1 MNDRMHNTSLI
12 SRPSH
17 NVQKW
22 VTTLTHFLCL
32 SIIFIL
38 PEVLMTK
45 SIGGGVDAWRIY
57 SKALV
62 YVAVFYLNYYI
73 IIDRCIGRRYWMLRI
88 VGWNL
93 IVVLCAMMITLLVMT
108 PPEGQGGGPRPR
120 HHDAT
125 IMSIHL
131 RKASFVLKDVVM
143 LILTVALSLA
153 VKLSD
158 YWVKLNQKHHRM
170 EIAQRQEELDNL
182 KHQLNPHFLF
192 NTLNSIY
199 ALIAISPEKAQ
210 QAVHELSKLL
220 RFVLYENT
228 DTVPIEDELA
238 FVDNYVKLMRL
249 RIGDKFPIK
258 VALDASCCPQCRI
271 APLLFIS
278 PVENAFKYGNTGRPD
293 AFIDISITCRD
304 NTVECRISNRFTPS
318 DSTDDNRS
326 SGIGQTN
333 LRRRIDLIY
342 GQRASVKT
350 VVEGD
355 IYTFNLKI
363 KLDPS

>member
-1 MNDRMHNTSLI
+1 MNDRQHTSLI

-22 VTTLTHFLCL
+22 ATMLTHFLCL

-45 SIGGGVDAWRIY
+45 SFSGGPGAWRIY

-73 IIDRCIGRRYWMLRI
+73 IIDKCIEHRYWMLRLI
-88 VGWNL
+88 VCNL
-93 IVVLCAMMITLLVMT
+93 IVILCAMIITIMILM
-108 PPEGQGGGPRPR
+108 PPEGIDDGHSLK
-120 HHDAT
+120 HHDEAVV
-125 IMSIHL
+125 SVHL
-131 RKASFVLKDVVM
+131 RKASFMLKDVVM

-158 YWVKLNQKHHRM
+158 YWAKLIHKHHRM
-170 EIAQRQEELDNL
+170 EIARRQEELDNL

-199 ALIAISPEKAQ
+199 ALIAISPDKAQ

-220 RFVLYENT
+220 RFVLYESA

-238 FVDNYVKLMRL
+238 FVDNYVRLMRL
-249 RIGDKFPIK
+249 RLGDKFPIK
-258 VALDASCCPQCRI
+258 ATLDASCCQQCRI

-278 PVENAFKYGNTGRPD
+278 PVENAFKYGNTGHPD
-293 AFIDISITCRD
+293 AFIDISIVCLD
-304 NTVECRISNRFTPS
+304 NTVECTISNRF
-318 DSTDDNRS
+318 STAGNTGNNP

-333 LRRRIDLIY
+333 LRRRLDLIY
-342 GQRASVKT
+342 GPKASVDTDIKD
-350 VVEGD
+350 D
-355 IYTFNLKI
+355 IYTFHLKI

>member
-1 MNDRMHNTSLI
+1 MNESLHTSLI

-17 NVQKW
+17 NVKKW
-22 VTTLTHFLCL
+22 VTMLTHFLCL

-45 SIGGGVDAWRIY
+45 SINIDGGPGAWRIY

-62 YVAVFYLNYYI
+62 YVAVFYLNYYV
-73 IIDRCIGRRYWMLRI
+73 IIDKCIGHRYWVLRLI
-88 VGWNL
+88 GWNI
-93 IVVLCAMMITLLVMT
+93 IVVICAMLITILIMT
-108 PPEGQGGGPRPR
+108 PPLGRGDVPRLR
-120 HHDAT
+120 LHKEA
-125 IMSIHL
+125 IVSVHL
-131 RKASFVLKDVVM
+131 RSVSFMLKDVVM

-158 YWVKLNQKHHRM
+158 YWVKLIHKHHRM

-220 RFVLYENT
+220 RFVLYEST
-228 DTVPIEDELA
+228 DTVPIEEELA

-249 RIGDKFPIK
+249 RLGDKFPIK
-258 VALDASCCPQCRI
+258 VTLDASCCKQRRI

-278 PVENAFKYGNTGRPD
+278 PVENAFKYGNNGHPD

-304 NTVECRISNRFTPS
+304 NTVECIISNRF
-318 DSTDDNRS
+318 STADHADNRP

-333 LRRRIDLIY
+333 LRRRLDLIY
-342 GQRASVKT
+342 GSKASVNTT
-350 VVEGD
+350 VDGD
-355 IYTFNLKI
+355 IYTFHLTI

>member
-1 MNDRMHNTSLI
+1 MNDRHRSYSLI

-22 VTTLTHFLCL
+22 VTMLTHFLCL

-45 SIGGGVDAWRIY
+45 SIGGGPDAWRIY

-62 YVAVFYLNYYI
+62 YVAVFYLNYYV
-73 IIDRCIGRRYWMLRI
+73 IIDKCIGRRYWMLRI

-93 IVVLCAMMITLLVMT
+93 IVVICAMLVTVLLLT
-108 PPEGQGGGPRPR
+108 PPDGREVAHRPR

-125 IMSIHL
+125 IMSMHL
-131 RKASFVLKDVVM
+131 HRASFMLKDVVM

-153 VKLSD
+153 MKLSD
-158 YWVKLNQKHHRM
+158 YWVKLRQKHHKM

-199 ALIAISPEKAQ
+199 ALIAISPDKAQ

-220 RFVLYENT
+220 RFVLYENA
-228 DTVPIEDELA
+228 DTVPIEDELD
-238 FVDNYVKLMRL
+238 FVDNYIKLMRL
-249 RIGDKFPIK
+249 RIGDKFPVK
-258 VALDASCCPQCRI
+258 ATLDASGCQQCRI

-293 AFIDISITCRD
+293 AFIDIDITCRD
-304 NTVECRISNRFTPS
+304 STVECRIANRFAT
-318 DSTDDNRS
+318 TDNRDNRQ
-326 SGIGQTN
+326 SGIGQNN
-333 LRRRIDLIY
+333 LRRRLDLIY
-342 GQRASVKT
+342 GQKAT
-350 VVEGD
+350 VDTTVEGD
-355 IYTFNLKI
+355 IYTFYLKI
-363 KLDPS
+363 KLDP